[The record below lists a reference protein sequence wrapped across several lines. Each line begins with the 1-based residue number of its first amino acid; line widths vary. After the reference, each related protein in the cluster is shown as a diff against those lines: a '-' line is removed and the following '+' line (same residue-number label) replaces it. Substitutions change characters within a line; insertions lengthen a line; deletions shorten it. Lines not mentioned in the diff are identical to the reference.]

1 MNAKSQLFV
10 HRLSTSVLTV
20 CMDIRGCVLVD
31 GILTGSD
38 SKGVEEGDDAD
49 EPSVFHPMLVTALET
64 GVEQAAGGEDF
75 ILVLA
80 EDGALWGW

>member
-20 CMDIRGCVLVD
+20 CMDMRGRVLVD
-31 GILTGSD
+31 GDLTGSD

-75 ILVLA
+75 IVVLA
-80 EDGALWGW
+80 EDGVLWGW

>member
-1 MNAKSQLFV
+1 M
-10 HRLSTSVLTV
+10 
-20 CMDIRGCVLVD
+20 
-31 GILTGSD
+31 TGSD

-49 EPSVFHPMLVTALET
+49 EPTVFYPMLVTALET